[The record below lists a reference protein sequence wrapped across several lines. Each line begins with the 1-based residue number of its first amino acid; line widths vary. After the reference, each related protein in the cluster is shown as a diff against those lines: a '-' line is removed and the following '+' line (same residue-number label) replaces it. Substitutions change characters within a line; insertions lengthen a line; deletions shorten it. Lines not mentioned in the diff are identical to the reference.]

1 MKEKIKEYKIDNT
14 VIAVVSIVVGIILTI
29 FPGATL
35 RTIGR
40 LISAAL
46 FIMGAVAIVTYLK
59 RNAED
64 NFMRNDFLKGLVEI
78 TLGVC
83 TLIKADLIVNILPV
97 VLGVVVIISGCKK
110 LQETID
116 MFKAKSQSWLLILIL
131 AVINIAVGIVIVCNP
146 FKTMTVITIVTGAGL
161 IYGGVMDFFIS
172 RHVAKQMD
180 GVGSSSG
187 SDDNN
192 MLGM

>member
-1 MKEKIKEYKIDNT
+1 MKEKIKEYKLDNT

-46 FIMGAVAIVTYLK
+46 FIMGAVSIVTYL
-59 RNAED
+59 RRSSEE
-64 NFMRNDFLKGLVEI
+64 NFMRNDFLRGLVEI

-83 TLIKADLIVNILPV
+83 TLIKADLIISILPV
-97 VLGVVVIISGCKK
+97 VLGIVVIISGCKK

-116 MFKAKSQSWLLILIL
+116 MIKSKSKSWISFMVIS
-131 AVINIAVGIVIVCNP
+131 AINIGLGVLIVCNP
-146 FKTMTVITIVTGAGL
+146 FKTAKTLIMMIGIGL
-161 IYGGVMDFFIS
+161 VFGGVMDFIITQII
-172 RHVAKQMD
+172 AKKIEK
-180 GVGSSSG
+180 GSSE
-187 SDDNN
+187 SDDNIID
-192 MLGM
+192 M